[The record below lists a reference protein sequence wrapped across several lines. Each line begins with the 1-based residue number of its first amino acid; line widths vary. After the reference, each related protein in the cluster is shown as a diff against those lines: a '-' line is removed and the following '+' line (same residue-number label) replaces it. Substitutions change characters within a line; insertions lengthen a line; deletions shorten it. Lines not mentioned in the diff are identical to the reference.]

1 MADNTGKVEYS
12 LRVNNENIESDLEE
26 VNKKVEEAAE
36 RSADAIIKIEKDK
49 TIMLNEE
56 SDKVVKNTE
65 KAAAD
70 VSDAWK
76 GAAKESKA
84 AMSDIAGDKRIEIV
98 VEVNTKEAEASIDK
112 IIKDKDIEVDVK
124 ANVKEAKADIASLED
139 AVPHQ
144 PGRRPAG
151 FCDASSAPAH
161 PNRPDRW
168 GDFRRQQG
176 GAGNPGTLRRR
187 QIGRAS
193 CRERVSF

>member
-84 AMSDIAGDKRIEIV
+84 AMSDIAGDKVTCR
-98 VEVNTKEAEASIDK
+98 
-112 IIKDKDIEVDVK
+112 
-124 ANVKEAKADIASLED
+124 
-139 AVPHQ
+139 
-144 PGRRPAG
+144 
-151 FCDASSAPAH
+151 
-161 PNRPDRW
+161 
-168 GDFRRQQG
+168 G
-176 GAGNPGTLRRR
+176 GGYYNYG
-187 QIGRAS
+187 IYY
-193 CRERVSF
+193 